1 MEVKAKKV
9 FNENVVNVV
18 IDIEM
23 GTTMDDLIELY
34 TENVVYKSAIA
45 AIKISAQSNIR
56 RLIAVGKT
64 AEEVVEEMKDWKPGV
79 TERRG
84 AIDPV
89 ASLLSKWGSMSEEE
103 KADVLT
109 RLGT

>member
-18 IDIEM
+18 IDVDM
-23 GTTMDDLIELY
+23 GTTMSELVELY
-34 TENVVYKSAIA
+34 TEDIVYKSAIA
-45 AIKISAQSNIR
+45 AIKISAQSNMR

-64 AEEVVEEMKDWKPGV
+64 AEEVVTEMESWKPGV
-79 TERRG
+79 TERRT
-84 AIDPV
+84 IDPV

-103 KADVLT
+103 KADVLAK
-109 RLGT
+109 LDV

>member
-18 IDIEM
+18 IDVDM
-23 GTTMDDLIELY
+23 GTDIQDLIELY
-34 TENVVYKSAIA
+34 TEDVIYKSAIA
-45 AIKISAQSNIR
+45 AIKISAQSNMR

-64 AEEVVEEMKDWKPGV
+64 AEEVTTEMESWKPGI
-79 TERRG
+79 TERKS
-84 AIDPV
+84 IDPV